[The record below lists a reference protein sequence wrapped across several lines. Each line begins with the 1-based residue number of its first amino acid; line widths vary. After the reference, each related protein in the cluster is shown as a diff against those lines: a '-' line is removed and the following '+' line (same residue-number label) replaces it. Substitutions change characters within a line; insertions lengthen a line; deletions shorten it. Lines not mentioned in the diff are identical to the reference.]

1 MSAQLLAMLTDL
13 SELEAPLID
22 TVLKPGQMLYVPAG
36 FPHTTD
42 TVTGEAIDSTEP
54 SLHMTLGVDT
64 HIWYLNYASL
74 RTLALKRSRLPDKLQ
89 ITKLAPPQ
97 YWDMQSALPF
107 GFLNDAHSTRQAMPS
122 HEKLQAVV
130 QSAVIK
136 FRAAEPNRWAADVTD
151 EQIAESMDLIT
162 VVTKLAEHHLT
173 MVDIFKAMYTDVA
186 FKVSL
191 SPISYH
197 TLTYA

>member
-1 MSAQLLAMLTDL
+1 
-13 SELEAPLID
+13 
-22 TVLKPGQMLYVPAG
+22 
-36 FPHTTD
+36 
-42 TVTGEAIDSTEP
+42 
-54 SLHMTLGVDT
+54 
-64 HIWYLNYASL
+64 
-74 RTLALKRSRLPDKLQ
+74 
-89 ITKLAPPQ
+89 
-97 YWDMQSALPF
+97 
-107 GFLNDAHSTRQAMPS
+107 MPS